1 MNSIFPSTESLCNFF
16 SYTILS
22 CHDSVSIGVH
32 WDSQETTE
40 DALVC
45 SAYVRVTSSYLKSTH
60 SQKVTLVKTLE
71 VLLNSSALIG
81 V

>member
-45 SAYVRVTSSYLKSTH
+45 SAYVRELLFNIFPSEEHPLSESYTG
-60 SQKVTLVKTLE
+60 Q
-71 VLLNSSALIG
+71 NS
-81 V
+81 